1 MARLV
6 SNEQSLVQTG
16 IHSRRT
22 AMDELG
28 IKDAEYEF
36 NRWLEEREA
45 ILRMNKELD
54 VRSTRG
60 GVRER
65 AIRSQAGGVEE

>member
-1 MARLV
+1 
-6 SNEQSLVQTG
+6 
-16 IHSRRT
+16 
-22 AMDELG
+22 MDELG

-54 VRSTRG
+54 ARLTRG